1 MLNATTQELKDTSDA
16 ASAAVAA
23 SVAVKGPSSSSSS
36 SLAAAAVALCR
47 PITENKSPLNC
58 KLFVLCPVL
67 RRLSVGSEIWTAL
80 LEQHRALH
88 P

>member
-23 SVAVKGPSSSSSS
+23 SVAVKGPSSSSS
-36 SLAAAAVALCR
+36 LAAATVALCR

>member
-23 SVAVKGPSSSSSS
+23 SVAVKGPSSS